1 MNELLQY
8 LCKLYEIICH
18 TAKNNPISLKL
29 SEVSKHLPLLF
40 IVYIVRIVF
49 VHRLTLS
56 NEVLRTIK
64 YWKTAL
70 F

>member
-8 LCKLYEIICH
+8 LCKLYE
-18 TAKNNPISLKL
+18 NNPISLKL
-29 SEVSKHLPLLF
+29 SEVFKHLPPLF